1 VNPSLEAEISADQRI
16 LVEVLT
22 EFVNHKIR
30 PIVEELD
37 AEERFP
43 VEIYEELGA
52 MGMMGIN
59 VPVEDGGAGGSAL
72 DYALVMEILSAG
84 YASVADQVGLVELI
98 GSLISKFGTEEQKKK
113 YLPGIFAGTM
123 RCAYGLTEPNAGS
136 DLGGLK
142 THAEKQADGSWVLNG
157 EKIYIHNAPVADFA
171 MILAITDKTK
181 GKRGGMSMF
190 LVDIELP
197 GVSRAY
203 KEKKMGQK
211 ASPVGGFIFE
221 NVKLSANSIL
231 GGEGNGFGNVLEGL
245 EKGRLGIASLANG
258 ISRAAL
264 DTATEHARS
273 REQFGAPIASFQAIA
288 FTLAE
293 MATDYA
299 ASSSLIHAAARKL
312 DAKQDANAACSMA
325 KLFASE
331 AAIRNANRAVQVLG
345 GGGYIRGVE
354 AERLYRDVRIT
365 TIYEGTSEVQKLVIS
380 RAVLEQG
387 VRKR

>member
-1 VNPSLEAEISADQRI
+1 MNPSIEAEISADQRA

-22 EFVNHKIR
+22 AFVRDKIR
-30 PIVEELD
+30 PIVEVLD

-43 VEIYEELGA
+43 SEIYEELGA
-52 MGMMGIN
+52 MGMLGIN
-59 VPVEDGGAGGSAL
+59 IPTEDGGAGGSAL

-84 YASVADQVGLVELI
+84 YASIADQVGLIELV
-98 GSLISKFGTEEQKKK
+98 GSLISKFGTEAQKRK
-113 YLPGIFAGTM
+113 YLPGIFAGTS
-123 RCAYGLTEPNAGS
+123 RCSYGLTEPNAGS

-142 THAEKQADGSWVLNG
+142 TYAEKQSDGSWILNG

-171 MILAITDKTK
+171 MVLAETDKTK

-190 LVDIELP
+190 LVDIDQP

-221 NVKLSANSIL
+221 NVQLSADSIL
-231 GGEGNGFGNVLEGL
+231 GEEGNGFGNVLQGL
-245 EKGRLGIASLANG
+245 EKGRLGIAALANG

-264 DTATEHARS
+264 ATATEHARS

-299 ASSSLIHAAARKL
+299 ASTNLIHSAARKL
-312 DAKQDANAACSMA
+312 DAKQDANATCSMA

-331 AAIRNANRAVQVLG
+331 AANRNASRAVQILG

-354 AERLYRDVRIT
+354 AERLYRDARIT

>member
-1 VNPSLEAEISADQRI
+1 MNPALEAEISNDQKA
-16 LVEVLT
+16 LVEVLQS
-22 EFVNHKIR
+22 FVRDRIR

-43 VEIYEELGA
+43 AEIYEELGS
-52 MGMMGIN
+52 MGMLGVNI
-59 VPVEDGGAGGSAL
+59 PVEDGGAGGSAL
-72 DYALVMEILSAG
+72 DYALVMEILSSG
-84 YASVADQVGLVELI
+84 YASIADQVGLVELI
-98 GSLISKFGTEEQKKK
+98 GSLISKFGTPEQKKK

-123 RCAYGLTEPNAGS
+123 RCAYGLTEPGAGS

-142 THAEKQADGSWVLNG
+142 SFAEKQSDGSWVLNG

-171 MILAITDKTK
+171 MVLAVTDKTK

-190 LVDIELP
+190 LVDIDTP

-221 NVKLSANSIL
+221 NVKLSADSIL
-231 GGEGNGFGNVLEGL
+231 GSEGNGFGNVLQGL
-245 EKGRLGIASLANG
+245 EKGRLGIAALANG

-264 DTATEHARS
+264 ETATDHAQA
-273 REQFGAPIASFQAIA
+273 REQFGSPIASFQAIA
-288 FTLAE
+288 FSLAE

-299 ASSSLIHAAARKL
+299 AATQLIHAAARRL
-312 DAKQDANAACSMA
+312 DNNTDSGAACSMA

-331 AAIRNANRAVQVLG
+331 SAIRNTNRAVQILG

-365 TIYEGTSEVQKLVIS
+365 AIYEGTSEVQKLVIS
-380 RAVLEQG
+380 RAVLDESS
-387 VRKR
+387 RKR

>member
-1 VNPSLEAEISADQRI
+1 MNPSIEAEISEDQRA

-22 EFVNHKIR
+22 SFVENKIR

-43 VEIYEELGA
+43 AEIYEELGA
-52 MGMMGIN
+52 MGMLGIN
-59 VPVEDGGAGGSAL
+59 IPSEDGGAGGSAL

-84 YASVADQVGLVELI
+84 YASIADQVGLVELV

-113 YLPGIFAGTM
+113 YLPGIFAGTS
-123 RCAYGLTEPNAGS
+123 RCSYGLTEPNAGS

-142 THAEKQADGSWVLNG
+142 THAEKQGDGSWVLNG

-171 MILAITDKTK
+171 MVLAITDKTK

-190 LVDIELP
+190 LVDIDQP

-231 GGEGNGFGNVLEGL
+231 GDEGNGFGNVLQGL
-245 EKGRLGIASLANG
+245 EKGRLGIAALANG

-264 DTATEHARS
+264 DTATDHARS
-273 REQFGAPIASFQAIA
+273 REQFGAPIASYQAIA

-299 ASSSLIHAAARKL
+299 ASTNLIHSAARKL
-312 DAKQDANAACSMA
+312 DANQDANAACSMA

-331 AAIRNANRAVQVLG
+331 VANRNASRAVQVLG

-354 AERLYRDVRIT
+354 AERLYRDARIT

-380 RAVLEQG
+380 RAVLDQG

>member
-1 VNPSLEAEISADQRI
+1 MNPSLEAEISSDQRA

-22 EFVNHKIR
+22 EFVKNKIR

-37 AEERFP
+37 SEERFP
-43 VEIYEELGA
+43 VEIYEELGS

-59 VPVEDGGAGGSAL
+59 IPVEDGGAGGSAL

-98 GSLISKFGTEEQKKK
+98 GSLISKFGTDEQKKE

-123 RCAYGLTEPNAGS
+123 RCSYGLTEPNAGS

-142 THAEKQADGSWVLNG
+142 THAEKQGDGSWVLNG

-171 MILAITDKTK
+171 MVLAVTDKTK

-190 LVDIELP
+190 LVDIDQP

-221 NVKLSANSIL
+221 NVKLSADSIL

-245 EKGRLGIASLANG
+245 EKGRLGIAALANG

-264 DTATEHARS
+264 DTATDHART

-299 ASSSLIHAAARKL
+299 ASTSLIHSAARKL
-312 DAKQDANAACSMA
+312 DAGQDANAACSIA

-331 AAIRNANRAVQVLG
+331 AAIRNASRAVQVLG

>member
-1 VNPSLEAEISADQRI
+1 VNPSLEAEISADQRT

-22 EFVNHKIR
+22 EFVNNKSR

-190 LVDIELP
+190 LVDIEQP

-312 DAKQDANAACSMA
+312 DANQDANAACSMA

>member
-1 VNPSLEAEISADQRI
+1 MNPSLEAQISKDQES
-16 LVEVLT
+16 LVEVLSD
-22 EFVNHKIR
+22 FVRNKIR

-43 VEIYEELGA
+43 AELYEELGS
-52 MGMMGIN
+52 MGMLGIN
-59 VPVEDGGAGGSAL
+59 IATDDGGAGGSAL
-72 DYALVMEILSAG
+72 DYAIVMEILASG
-84 YASVADQVGLVELI
+84 YASVADQVGLVELV
-98 GSLISKFGTEEQKKK
+98 GSLISKFGTEAQKKK
-113 YLPGIFAGTM
+113 YLPGLFAGTK

-142 THAEKQADGSWVLNG
+142 TYAERQSNGTWILNG

-171 MILAITDKTK
+171 MVLAITDKTK

-190 LVDIELP
+190 LVDVDQP
-197 GVSRAY
+197 GVTRAY

-221 NVKLSANSIL
+221 NVQLAADSIL
-231 GGEGNGFGNVLEGL
+231 GEEGNGFGNVLQGL
-245 EKGRLGIASLANG
+245 EKGRLGIAALANG

-264 DTATEHARS
+264 ETATEHAQT
-273 REQFGAPIASFQAIA
+273 REQFGTAISSFQAIA

-293 MATDYA
+293 MAVDYSA
-299 ASSSLIHAAARKL
+299 ATNLIHAAARKL
-312 DAKQDANAACSMA
+312 DSQQDSNAACSMA

-380 RAVLEQG
+380 RAILDSDP
-387 VRKR
+387 RKR